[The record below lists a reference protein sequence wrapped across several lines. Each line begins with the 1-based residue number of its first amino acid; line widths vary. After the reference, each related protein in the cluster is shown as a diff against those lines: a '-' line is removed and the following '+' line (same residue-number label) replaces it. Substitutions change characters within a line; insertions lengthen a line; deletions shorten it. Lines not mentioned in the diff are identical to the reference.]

1 MAVSRGK
8 CSNVKEKVYR
18 VFPCQVRFAIKVQ
31 HMPVEDSKVW
41 VVLLS
46 SIIKFIIW
54 MKVFYW
60 DLNTFIIKRTSKLL
74 IKGKQNKL

>member
-1 MAVSRGK
+1 MP
-8 CSNVKEKVYR
+8 KEN
-18 VFPCQVRFAIKVQ
+18 
-31 HMPVEDSKVW
+31 SKVW